1 MDAVGFLVTLEARD
15 GVADDVA
22 DFLMSAK
29 ELVDNEPGTLLR
41 FAFRRGPK
49 SLGIFDIFANEV
61 DRDIHLH
68 GEVRKAFE
76 AHGNSSR
83 LVEFVEVCEDRSV
96 VNPLGYN
103 DKAIPST
110 RASRR

>member
-29 ELVDNEPGTLLR
+29 ELVDDEPGTLLW

-49 SLGIFDIFANEV
+49 SFGIFDIFANEV

-68 GEVRKAFE
+68 GEVRKALE
-76 AHGNSSR
+76 AHGNSLLSHAP
-83 LVEFVEVCEDRSV
+83 EI
-96 VNPLGYN
+96 
-103 DKAIPST
+103 IPIKVL
-110 RASRR
+110 ASKLPGEWPDLD